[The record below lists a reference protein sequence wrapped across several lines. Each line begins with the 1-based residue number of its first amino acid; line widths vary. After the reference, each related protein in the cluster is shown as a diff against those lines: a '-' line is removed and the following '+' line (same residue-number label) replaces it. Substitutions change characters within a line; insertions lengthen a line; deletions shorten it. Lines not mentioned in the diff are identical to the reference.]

1 MTALFY
7 AINYFFPLDIVEF
20 LSQTFDDD
28 EYERIAASKCS
39 ISEGELKEVL
49 QYLIVEKGININSV
63 NKVAFL

>member
-7 AINYFFPLDIVEF
+7 AINYFFPHDW
-20 LSQTFDDD
+20 LSEIFDDD
-28 EYERIAASKCS
+28 VDECERIAACKCS

-49 QYLIVEKGININSV
+49 QYLVVEKGMKINSV